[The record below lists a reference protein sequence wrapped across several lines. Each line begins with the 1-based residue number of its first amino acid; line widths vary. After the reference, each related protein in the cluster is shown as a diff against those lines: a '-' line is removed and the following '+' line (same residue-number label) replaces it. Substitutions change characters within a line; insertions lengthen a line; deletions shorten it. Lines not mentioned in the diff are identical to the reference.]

1 MKRGSEMPNV
11 IESISV
17 ALRSLVDEEPKPPL
31 HVGEVMSCW
40 TYLTILE
47 ESIVV
52 EQQGL
57 NMTTDTELRDFVEK
71 SMAKASSQ
79 AQRLKDFM
87 QREGVSLPP
96 HSEHKPLSDPNAVP
110 LGAKSTD
117 SEIANA
123 VVIKL
128 VTSIT
133 TCASA
138 AADSVRN
145 DVGLMFVEFQSE
157 ALTFAAMLKSLMRK
171 RGWLKIPPF
180 YYPPGAPH
188 QTEIIH

>member
-17 ALRSLVDEEPKPPL
+17 VLRSLVDEEPKPPL

-71 SMAKASSQ
+71 AMAKASSQ
-79 AQRLKDFM
+79 AQKLKDFF
-87 QREGVSLPP
+87 
-96 HSEHKPLSDPNAVP
+96 
-110 LGAKSTD
+110 AKRRSVITST
-117 SEIANA
+117 
-123 VVIKL
+123 L
-128 VTSIT
+128 
-133 TCASA
+133 
-138 AADSVRN
+138 
-145 DVGLMFVEFQSE
+145 
-157 ALTFAAMLKSLMRK
+157 
-171 RGWLKIPPF
+171 
-180 YYPPGAPH
+180 
-188 QTEIIH
+188 